1 MIKNTKK
8 KEFKHFGKDLSE
20 MKHYLLKLKNRRQDD
35 KKKLQNETETA
46 VKEVED
52 FRKLIDWVL
61 DRMERKGKE
70 YIEKRYKELNKAIT
84 EEIIRCEEM
93 IISLEKV
100 KSLWKSRGKQ
110 MSLDHYVNI
119 KKGKQTM
126 KKAQILCDSMKSH
139 ASREMVKFTV
149 DPKVENFAR
158 NLAWFGKDRTYLSFE
173 QPLSF
178 PHLYQIKHDNQFDIK
193 ARGDKRVC
201 SIIDICQL
209 QDGTLLVID
218 AANRRVK
225 QLDVLCQ
232 LVDSCDVPGDPVAVC
247 DVCHGMAAVAIDI
260 GTGTVVQYIE
270 VKNDLNMGD
279 SFTIPTQ
286 CTSLACS
293 IDTLYVSTGN
303 SICTYTTAGDLIQ
316 QIYSGMSVGRT
327 VLTQDSGKILF
338 ITGDGKLFSLNKS
351 GEMLA
356 EIDIEN
362 TLVNSI
368 AADRNG
374 QIFISVFD
382 SHSVIQYNHDLQELG
397 VVVGPRTGVRNPQ
410 AIAFDRIHN
419 RLVVAMKFKNIIKV
433 FELK

>member
-1 MIKNTKK
+1 
-8 KEFKHFGKDLSE
+8 
-20 MKHYLLKLKNRRQDD
+20 MKHYLSKLKSRRQDD
-35 KKKLQNETETA
+35 KKKLQSETETA

-70 YIEKRYKELNKAIT
+70 YIEKRYKELNKLIN

-93 IISLEKV
+93 ITSLEKV
-100 KSLWKSRGKQ
+100 KSVWKSSGKK
-110 MSLDHYVNI
+110 MSVENFVNM
-119 KKGKQTM
+119 KKGQQTM
-126 KKAQILCDSMKSH
+126 KKAQMLCDGMKSR
-139 ASREMVKFTV
+139 AAREMVKFTV
-149 DPKVENFAR
+149 DPKVEKFAS

-178 PHLYQIKHDNQFDIK
+178 PHLYQIKQENQFDIK
-193 ARGDKRVC
+193 VKGDKHVC

-209 QDGTLLVID
+209 QDGTLLVVD

-225 QLDVLCQ
+225 QLDVLYQ
-232 LVDSCDVPGDPVAVC
+232 LVDSCDIPGDPVAVC
-247 DVCHGMAAVAIDI
+247 DVCDGKAAVALDI

-270 VKNDLNMGD
+270 VKNDLDVGS

-303 SICTYTTAGDLIQ
+303 SICTYTIAGDLIQ
-316 QIYSGMSVGRT
+316 EIYNGMSVGRT
-327 VLTQDSGKILF
+327 VLTQDSEKIIF
-338 ITGDGKLFSLNKS
+338 IAGDGKLFALNKS

-356 EIDIEN
+356 EIKIEN
-362 TLVNSI
+362 ALVNSI
-368 AADRNG
+368 AVDRNG

-382 SHSVIQYNHDLQELG
+382 SHSVVQYNHDLQELG
-397 VVVGPRTGVRNPQ
+397 VVVGPHTGVRNPQ
-410 AIAFDRIHN
+410 AIAFDHIHN
-419 RLVVAMKFKNIIKV
+419 RLVLAMKSKNMIKV
-433 FELK
+433 LELK